1 MTVNIASTTDTEAEV
16 AEALNVESVT
26 ENVPVEA
33 TTQAEATPQAEPDAE
48 IDDAVD
54 ETLEATPSDDDVE
67 VGDRQDSDKP
77 YVEASSDDDAP
88 KRKRRRRGRSYK
100 DRASQL
106 AREKAIEKSRADS
119 LEAQLAAYQK
129 DQVKAP
135 APAEPA
141 APRDSVTAA
150 APPSATAAPP
160 SATAAPPSATAAPA
174 DGRPAQEDFETYD
187 AFQEAVMDWKVQTK
201 IAEHEAGRARIERES
216 AQQRAQETLVATHS
230 ARIDAFR
237 SEHEDFD
244 AVVERGKD
252 LPITR
257 PMQDAVLNSD
267 VGPGLMYHL
276 CQHPEE
282 CDRISEMHPMMAIKE
297 MGKLEA
303 RIEAAQTGPVSSAE
317 TVTRAP
323 RPIKPVG
330 GGATASTV
338 PLDQLPYQEFKR
350 MREKQLEN
358 QGR

>member
-1 MTVNIASTTDTEAEV
+1 MMTVNIASTTDTEAQV
-16 AEALNVESVT
+16 VEALNAEAVT
-26 ENVPVEA
+26 DEGSTPA
-33 TTQAEATPQAEPDAE
+33 TIQAEAPPPDDPDSAS
-48 IDDAVD
+48 AD
-54 ETLEATPSDDDVE
+54 ETVAAAPEIPSDEDVE
-67 VGDRQDSDKP
+67 GDDHQDGDKP
-77 YVEASSDDDAP
+77 YVEASTDDDAP
-88 KRKRRRRGRSYK
+88 KKKRRRRGRSYK

-119 LEAQLAAYQK
+119 LEAQLTAYQK
-129 DQVKAP
+129 DQAKAP
-135 APAEPA
+135 VPA
-141 APRDSVTAA
+141 APAAPKDSVTAA
-150 APPSATAAPP
+150 TPDP
-160 SATAAPPSATAAPA
+160 ATAAPA
-174 DGRPAQEDFETYD
+174 DGRPSQEDFDSYD
-187 AFQEAVMDWKVQTK
+187 AFQEALVDWKVQTK
-201 IAEHEAGRARIERES
+201 ITEHEAGRERIERDR

-230 ARIDAFR
+230 ARIDSFR

-244 AVVERGKD
+244 AVVDQGKD

-282 CDRISEMHPMMAIKE
+282 CDRIAGMHPMMAIKE

-350 MREKQLEN
+350 MRERQLEN